1 MSISRKSEEEPA
13 EKSIREVEEKKDKV
27 NSSSQMT
34 PTTTKTVLKESNSDT
49 KTKALLNEAATQTSF
64 RMSDD
69 LERLKIKNKRQ
80 SLIQSDT
87 IQKQKLKQMIQ
98 VQRHEKVTK

>member
-1 MSISRKSEEEPA
+1 MSISRKSEEPV
-13 EKSIREVEEKKDKV
+13 EKSIREVEEKKEKV
-27 NSSSQMT
+27 NTSSQMT
-34 PTTTKTVLKESNSDT
+34 PIISKTVLKESNSDT

-64 RMSDD
+64 LMSDE

-87 IQKQKLKQMIQ
+87 IHKQKLKQMIQ